1 MEMESFRIKSLTIAA
16 RVFILDVCGG
26 HADFLLVD
34 LKFFAKQLSKLPQNL
49 SDGVYSSLHIES
61 EKLNLTFGTIIYHWK
76 LLLKFKSSRPDVFLG
91 KGVLKICSMFTGEHP
106 CWSVISI
113 KYSSLGG
120 CFKKF
125 KKNTLVKCNQ
135 HRKPQWL
142 NVFALNHFMSGNS
155 ELQKQPPRGVPR
167 KKCSENIQQIYRKTP
182 MLKCNFNK
190 ALELY
195 WNHTSAWVFSCK
207 FPAYFQCTFS
217 SEHL

>member
-1 MEMESFRIKSLTIAA
+1 MI
-16 RVFILDVCGG
+16 
-26 HADFLLVD
+26 
-34 LKFFAKQLSKLPQNL
+34 
-49 SDGVYSSLHIES
+49 
-61 EKLNLTFGTIIYHWK
+61 
-76 LLLKFKSSRPDVFLG
+76 
-91 KGVLKICSMFTGEHP
+91 
-106 CWSVISI
+106 SV

-120 CFKKF
+120 CFRKF
-125 KKNTLVKCNQ
+125 KKNTHVKCNQ
-135 HRKPQWL
+135 HRKPQLL

-217 SEHL
+217 SEHLQMAAFAAAIMFILDISFLALLLFACWNWIASKGLLAAEDIR